1 MYVCMYACIYAH
13 EAEAGYICMYVHIYL
28 CMYVCIYI
36 YAHDAEAGGCGRTR
50 AIVLQLLQLLL
61 QLLQLLLQLLQ
72 LLLQLLRLVVQLLRL
87 VLQLPYTCP
96 HTTAIYLFC
105 IPAEE
110 LVSSR
115 SLLVYA
121 ALSY

>member
-1 MYVCMYACIYAH
+1 MYVR
-13 EAEAGYICMYVHIYL
+13 IYL
-28 CMYVCIYI
+28 CMYVCMYI
-36 YAHDAEAGGCGRTR
+36 YAHDAEAVGCGRTR
-50 AIVLQLLQLLL
+50 AIVLQLLQLVL

-72 LLLQLLRLVVQLLRL
+72 LLLQLLRLVLQLLQL

-110 LVSSR
+110 LVR
-115 SLLVYA
+115 VRAVY
-121 ALSY
+121 